1 MPPAATPDRVNAK
14 IGVMQPNRRTAAP
27 RTAAAAAQQAQLA
40 GSLAGA
46 VDLAA
51 IRARAEA
58 AERAAAAPA
67 PAGGSYVIDVTESTF
82 QTEVIDRSFQ
92 VPVIL
97 DLWADW
103 CQPCKQLSPVLER
116 LAAEGDGAWILAKID
131 IDSNPRLAEGLQ
143 VQSIP
148 AVKAVLQ
155 GALAAEFNGALP
167 EAEVRKFLTAVVEAG
182 QFPSGTAVEDGAAGS
197 PDEYADARLDAAED
211 AVVRGDLDA
220 AEAAY
225 AEILS
230 AEPTHPIAGLALS
243 QIRLLRRAEAAGPDA
258 VARADADPRNPAAA
272 RSAADVELGQGQI
285 EQALDRLLAVIRGT
299 AGDDRDSAREGLLE
313 LFALVGDDDPRV
325 VAARKKLTAAL
336 F

>member
-1 MPPAATPDRVNAK
+1 MGGSVKMET
-14 IGVMQPNRRTAAP
+14 MQPNRGPAPP
-27 RTAAAAAQQAQLA
+27 RTAAAAAQQANVA
-40 GSLAGA
+40 ASLSGA
-46 VDLAA
+46 VDLGA

-58 AERAAAAPA
+58 AERAAAAPPPA
-67 PAGGSYVIDVTESTF
+67 PGGGSYVVDVTEASF
-82 QTEVIDRSFQ
+82 QAEVIDRSFQ

-97 DLWADW
+97 DLWAEW

-116 LAAEGDGAWILAKID
+116 LAAEGNGAWILAKVD
-131 IDSNPRLAEGLQ
+131 IDSNPLLAQGLA

-167 EAEVRKFLTAVVEAG
+167 ETEVRKFLAAVV
-182 QFPSGTAVEDGAAGS
+182 QAAGGTL
-197 PDEYADARLDAAED
+197 PAGTPGNEDDQGPKPEGDDPRLDAAED
-211 AVVRGDLDA
+211 AVARGDLAA

-225 AEILS
+225 AGIV
-230 AEPTHPIAGLALS
+230 ATEPEHPVAGLALS
-243 QIRLLRRAEAAGPDA
+243 QIRLLLRAEAAGPDA
-258 VARADADPRNPAAA
+258 VARADADPANGVLA
-272 RSAADVELGQGQI
+272 RSAADVELATGRVD
-285 EQALDRLLAVIRGT
+285 QAFDRLLAVIRSSTGE
-299 AGDDRDSAREGLLE
+299 DRDTAREGLIE

>member
-1 MPPAATPDRVNAK
+1 MA
-14 IGVMQPNRRTAAP
+14 GMQPNRGTSAP
-27 RTAAAAAQQAQLA
+27 RTAAAAAQQAQVA

-51 IRARAEA
+51 VRARAEA
-58 AERAAAAPA
+58 AERAASAP
-67 PAGGSYVIDVTESTF
+67 PPQGGSFVIDVTESTF
-82 QTEVIDRSFQ
+82 QAEVIDRSFQ

-97 DLWADW
+97 DLWAQW
-103 CQPCKQLSPVLER
+103 CEPCKQLSPVLER
-116 LAAEGDGAWILAKID
+116 LAAEGNGAWILAKVD

-167 EAEVRKFLTAVVEAG
+167 EAEVRKFLAAVVA
-182 QFPSGTAVEDGAAGS
+182 AAGGQLPEGDVEALDGPEGS
-197 PDEYADARLDAAED
+197 PEENEDTRLDAAED
-211 AVVRGDLDA
+211 AVARGDLEA

-230 AEPTHPIAGLALS
+230 TEPAHPIAGLALS
-243 QIRLLRRAEAAGPDA
+243 QIRLLRRAQAAGPDA
-258 VARADADPRNPAAA
+258 IARADTDPSNVAAA
-272 RSAADVELGQGQI
+272 RSAADVELSQGQVD
-285 EQALDRLLAVIRGT
+285 QAFDRLLAAIRATTGEE
-299 AGDDRDSAREGLLE
+299 RDSAREGLLE

-325 VAARKKLTAAL
+325 VAARKMLTAAL

>member
-1 MPPAATPDRVNAK
+1 
-14 IGVMQPNRRTAAP
+14 MQPNRGTAAP
-27 RTAAAAAQQAQLA
+27 RTAAAAAQQAQVA

-51 IRARAEA
+51 LRARAEA

-67 PAGGSYVIDVTESTF
+67 PEGGSYVIDVTESTF
-82 QTEVIDRSFQ
+82 QAEVIDQSFQ

-116 LAAEGDGAWILAKID
+116 LAAEGNGAWILAKVD

-148 AVKAVLQ
+148 SVKAVLQ

-167 EAEVRKFLTAVVEAG
+167 EAEVRKFLAAVVAAAG
-182 QFPSGTAVEDGAAGS
+182 GQLPAGTADVQDGAEGS
-197 PDEYADARLDAAED
+197 PQVLEDARLDAAED
-211 AVVRGDLDA
+211 AVGRGDLDA

-225 AEILS
+225 AEILA
-230 AEPTHPIAGLALS
+230 AEPGHPIAGVALS
-243 QIRLLRRAEAAGPDA
+243 QVRLLRRAEAAGPDA
-258 VARADADPRNPAAA
+258 VARADADPRDAAAA
-272 RSAADVELGQGQI
+272 RCAADVELAQGQV
-285 EQALDRLLAVIRGT
+285 ERAFDRLLAVIRATSGEN
-299 AGDDRDSAREGLLE
+299 RDSAREGLLE

-325 VAARKKLTAAL
+325 VDARRKLTAAL

>member
-1 MPPAATPDRVNAK
+1 MEA
-14 IGVMQPNRRTAAP
+14 MQPNRGSAPTRTD
-27 RTAAAAAQQAQLA
+27 AAAAQQAQVA

-58 AERAAAAPA
+58 AERAAAALP
-67 PAGGSYVIDVTESTF
+67 PEGGSYVIDVTESTF
-82 QTEVIDRSFQ
+82 QAEVIDRSFQ

-116 LAAEGDGAWILAKID
+116 LAAEGNGAWILAKVD

-143 VQSIP
+143 VKSIP

-155 GALAAEFNGALP
+155 GGLAAEFNGALP
-167 EAEVRKFLTAVVEAG
+167 EAEVRKFLAAVVEAAG
-182 QFPSGTAVEDGAAGS
+182 GNLPAGADGVDDMRDGAE
-197 PDEYADARLDAAED
+197 DYADPRLDAAED
-211 AVVRGDLDA
+211 AVGRGDLDA
-220 AEAAY
+220 AENAY
-225 AEILS
+225 AGILD
-230 AEPTHPIAGLALS
+230 AEPGHPIAGLALS

-258 VARADADPRNPAAA
+258 IAHADADPKNAAAA
-272 RSAADVELGQGQI
+272 RSAADVELAQGQVDR
-285 EQALDRLLAVIRGT
+285 AFDRLLAVIRTT
-299 AGDDRDSAREGLLE
+299 AGEDRDSAREGLLE

>member
-1 MPPAATPDRVNAK
+1 MET
-14 IGVMQPNRRTAAP
+14 MQPNRGSAPP
-27 RTAAAAAQQAQLA
+27 RTAAAAAQQAQVA
-40 GSLAGA
+40 ASLAGA
-46 VDLAA
+46 VDLGA

-58 AERAAAAPA
+58 AERAAAAPPPA
-67 PAGGSYVIDVTESTF
+67 PREGGSYVVDVTESTF
-82 QTEVIDRSFQ
+82 QAEVIDRSFQ

-97 DLWADW
+97 DLWAEW

-116 LAAEGDGAWILAKID
+116 LAAESNGAWILAKID
-131 IDSNPRLAEGLQ
+131 IDSNQRLAEGLQ

-167 EAEVRKFLTAVVEAG
+167 EAEVRKFLTAVVEAAG
-182 QFPSGTAVEDGAAGS
+182 GKLNAGTAGEQDGLDGS
-197 PDEYADARLDAAED
+197 AHDDDPRLDAAED
-211 AVVRGDLDA
+211 AVGRGDLDA
-220 AEAAY
+220 AESVY
-225 AEILS
+225 AEILA
-230 AEPTHPIAGLALS
+230 AEPDHPIASLALS

-258 VARADADPRNPAAA
+258 VAVADADPNNAGAA
-272 RSAADVELGQGQI
+272 RAAADVELAQGQV
-285 EQALDRLLAVIRGT
+285 ERAFDRLLAVIRSTTGE
-299 AGDDRDSAREGLLE
+299 DRDSAREGLLE

>member
-1 MPPAATPDRVNAK
+1 MA
-14 IGVMQPNRRTAAP
+14 GMQPNRGTSAP
-27 RTAAAAAQQAQLA
+27 RTAATAAQQAQVA

-51 IRARAEA
+51 VRARAEA
-58 AERAAAAPA
+58 AERAASAP
-67 PAGGSYVIDVTESTF
+67 PPQGGSYVIDVTESTF
-82 QTEVIDRSFQ
+82 QAEVIDRSFQ
-92 VPVIL
+92 VPIIL
-97 DLWADW
+97 DLWAEW

-116 LAAEGDGAWILAKID
+116 LAAEGNGAWILAKVD
-131 IDSNPRLAEGLQ
+131 IDSNPQLAEGLQ

-167 EAEVRKFLTAVVEAG
+167 EAEVRKFLAAVVA
-182 QFPSGTAVEDGAAGS
+182 AAGGQLPEGELDALDIPEGS
-197 PDEYADARLDAAED
+197 PEEYEDTRLDAAED
-211 AVVRGDLDA
+211 AVARGDLEA

-230 AEPTHPIAGLALS
+230 TEPVHPIAGLALS
-243 QIRLLRRAEAAGPDA
+243 QIRLLRRAAAAGPDA
-258 VARADADPRNPAAA
+258 IASADADPSNVAAA
-272 RSAADVELGQGQI
+272 RSAADVELSQGQVD
-285 EQALDRLLAVIRGT
+285 QAFARLLATIRATTGEE
-299 AGDDRDSAREGLLE
+299 RDSAREGLLE
-313 LFALVGDDDPRV
+313 LFALVGDDDTRV